1 LIPDDGPAG
10 VMTTARRKRKSGQHG
25 RPPLVIDADQHATRE
40 GGAWPAGESERPI
53 VPWKPSNVG
62 GGKGPW
68 FKRRVESR
76 KRKEIGVSLQPPM
89 KVEKLQTALHAKAKA
104 APAYRFYVLY
114 DKVYRGDV
122 LAFAY
127 ERCRANQGVA
137 GVDGQSFQDIEA
149 YGERRWLEE
158 LAKELQEKTYQ
169 ACPVQRVWIPK
180 PDGKQRPLGIP
191 TIRDRVVQMA
201 VVLVLE
207 PIFEADLPPEQYAYR
222 SGKRA
227 LDAVQKVQEL
237 LDAGYTDVVD
247 ADLSG
252 YFDSIPHA
260 ELMKSVA
267 RRVSDRH
274 VLHLVKMWLEA
285 PVEETDERGR
295 KQRTTRNKDEH
306 RGTPQG
312 GVLSPLL
319 ANLYMRRFIVGWKQ
333 LGHAERLDAHLV
345 NYADD
350 FVICTRGNA
359 EEAMSTMRAMME
371 KLKLTV
377 NEKKTRRAT
386 LPVDAFTFLGYTFGR
401 QYSRRT
407 GRAYLGPRPA
417 IKKIRALCRGISELT
432 DRRKGPREVSEEVA
446 HLNRK
451 MVGWANYFCLGPG
464 VRVYGI
470 VMKHARRRLRRWL
483 CAKHKVRSRE
493 YAHYPK
499 EYLHDSLHLVQMGAK
514 APSVPNAKA

>member
-1 LIPDDGPAG
+1 
-10 VMTTARRKRKSGQHG
+10 M
-25 RPPLVIDADQHATRE
+25 
-40 GGAWPAGESERPI
+40 
-53 VPWKPSNVG
+53 
-62 GGKGPW
+62 
-68 FKRRVESR
+68 
-76 KRKEIGVSLQPPM
+76 SLQPP
-89 KVEKLQTALHAKAKA
+89 KQLEKLQTALHAKAKA

-114 DKVYRGDV
+114 DKVYRWDV

-127 ERCRANQGVA
+127 ERCKANQGAA
-137 GVDGQSFQDIEA
+137 GVDGQTFQDIEA

-158 LAKELQEKTYQ
+158 RAKELQDKTYQ
-169 ACPVQRVWIPK
+169 ADPVKRVWIPK
-180 PDGKQRPLGIP
+180 ADGKQRPLGIP

-201 VVLVLE
+201 VGLVLE

-222 SGKRA
+222 SGKSA
-227 LDAVQKVQEL
+227 LDALKEVQEL

-274 VLHLVKMWLEA
+274 VLHLIKMWLEA
-285 PVEETDERGR
+285 PVEESDERGR
-295 KQRTTRNKDEH
+295 MRRTTRNKDDH

-319 ANLYMRRFIVGWKQ
+319 ANLYMRRFVLGWKQ
-333 LGHAERLDAHLV
+333 LGHAARLDAHIV

-350 FVICTRGNA
+350 FVICTRGRA
-359 EEAMSTMRAMME
+359 VEAMSAMRAMME

-377 NEKKTRRAT
+377 NEQKTRRSH
-386 LPVDAFTFLGYTFGR
+386 LPEDAFTFLGYTFCR

-407 GRAYLGPRPA
+407 GGAYLGPRPA
-417 IKKIRALCRGISELT
+417 VKKIRQLCRAISELT
-432 DRRKGPREVSEEVA
+432 DRRTCLREASATVA
-446 HLNRK
+446 SLNRLL
-451 MVGWANYFCLGPG
+451 VGWANYFCLGPV
-464 VRVYGI
+464 VRVYDI

-483 CAKHKVRSRE
+483 CVKHKVRTRE
-493 YAHYPK
+493 YAHYPN
-499 EYLHDSLHLVQMGAK
+499 EYLHDQLHLVRLGGKMQRVPCAK
-514 APSVPNAKA
+514 A

>member
-1 LIPDDGPAG
+1 
-10 VMTTARRKRKSGQHG
+10 M
-25 RPPLVIDADQHATRE
+25 
-40 GGAWPAGESERPI
+40 
-53 VPWKPSNVG
+53 
-62 GGKGPW
+62 
-68 FKRRVESR
+68 
-76 KRKEIGVSLQPPM
+76 SLQPPN

-104 APAYRFYVLY
+104 APSYRFYLLY
-114 DKVYRGDV
+114 DKLYRWDV

-127 ERCRANQGVA
+127 ERCRANQGAA
-137 GVDGQSFQDIEA
+137 GVDGQTFQDIKE
-149 YGERRWLEE
+149 YGEKRWLEE

-169 ACPVQRVWIPK
+169 ASPVKRVWIPK
-180 PDGKQRPLGIP
+180 PDGNQRPLGIP

-201 VVLVLE
+201 AVLVLE
-207 PIFEADLPPEQYAYR
+207 PIFEADLQPEQHAYR
-222 SGKRA
+222 PGKSA
-227 LDAVQKVQEL
+227 LDAVKEVQEL
-237 LDAGYTDVVD
+237 LDTGYTDVVD

-267 RRVSDRH
+267 RRISDRH

-285 PVEETDERGR
+285 PVEEIDERGH
-295 KQRTTRNKDEH
+295 KVRTTRNKDDH

-333 LGHAERLDAHLV
+333 LGHEARLDAHIV

-359 EEAMSTMRAMME
+359 AKAMATMREMMG

-377 NEKKTRRAT
+377 NEKKTRRSH
-386 LPVDAFTFLGYTFGR
+386 LPEDAFTFLGYTFCR

-407 GRAYLGPRPA
+407 GRAYVGPRPA
-417 IKKIRALCRGISELT
+417 IKKIRALCRDISELT
-432 DRRKGPREVSEEVA
+432 DRQTCLRAVSEQVA
-446 HLNRK
+446 YLNRK
-451 MVGWANYFCLGPG
+451 LTGWANYFCLGPA
-464 VRVYGI
+464 VRVYDI
-470 VMKHARRRLRRWL
+470 VMQHARRRLRRWL

-493 YAHYPK
+493 YARYPNA
-499 EYLHDSLHLVQMGAK
+499 YLHEHLHLVQLRPKATGLLWAK
-514 APSVPNAKA
+514 A

>member
-1 LIPDDGPAG
+1 
-10 VMTTARRKRKSGQHG
+10 M
-25 RPPLVIDADQHATRE
+25 
-40 GGAWPAGESERPI
+40 
-53 VPWKPSNVG
+53 
-62 GGKGPW
+62 
-68 FKRRVESR
+68 
-76 KRKEIGVSLQPPM
+76 SLQPPN

-104 APAYRFYVLY
+104 APTYRFYLLY
-114 DKVYRGDV
+114 DKLYRWDV

-127 ERCRANQGVA
+127 ERCRANQGAA
-137 GVDGQSFQDIEA
+137 GVDGQTFQDIKE
-149 YGERRWLEE
+149 YGEKRWLEE

-169 ACPVQRVWIPK
+169 ANPVKRVWIPK

-207 PIFEADLPPEQYAYR
+207 PIFEADLPPEQHAYR
-222 SGKRA
+222 PGKSA
-227 LDAVQKVQEL
+227 LDAVQEVQAL
-237 LDAGYTDVVD
+237 LYAGYTDVVD

-285 PVEETDERGR
+285 PVEEIDERGH
-295 KQRTTRNKDEH
+295 KVRTTRNKDEH

-333 LGHAERLDAHLV
+333 LGHEERLDAHIV

-359 EEAMSTMRAMME
+359 EEAMGTMREMMG

-386 LPVDAFTFLGYTFGR
+386 LPEDAFTFLGYTFCR
-401 QYSRRT
+401 QYSHRKDKA
-407 GRAYLGPRPA
+407 GKAYLGPRPA
-417 IKKIRALCRGISELT
+417 IKKIRGLCRGISELT
-432 DRRKGPREVSEEVA
+432 DRQTCLREVPTQVA
-446 HLNRK
+446 YLNRK
-451 MVGWANYFCLGPG
+451 IVGWANYFCLGPA

-493 YAHYPK
+493 YARYPND
-499 EYLHDSLHLVQMGAK
+499 YLHDQLHLVRLGGK
-514 APSVPNAKA
+514 ASSVP

>member
-1 LIPDDGPAG
+1 
-10 VMTTARRKRKSGQHG
+10 M
-25 RPPLVIDADQHATRE
+25 
-40 GGAWPAGESERPI
+40 
-53 VPWKPSNVG
+53 
-62 GGKGPW
+62 
-68 FKRRVESR
+68 
-76 KRKEIGVSLQPPM
+76 SLQPPN

-104 APAYRFYVLY
+104 APTYRFYVLY
-114 DKVYRGDV
+114 DKLYRWDV
-122 LAFAY
+122 LSFAY
-127 ERCRANQGVA
+127 ERCRANQGAA
-137 GVDGQSFQDIEA
+137 GVDGQTFQDIKE

-169 ACPVQRVWIPK
+169 PSPVKRVWIPK

-207 PIFEADLPPEQYAYR
+207 PIFEADLQPEQHAYR
-222 SGKRA
+222 PGKSA
-227 LDAVQKVQEL
+227 LAAVEEVQEWL
-237 LDAGYTDVVD
+237 SRGYTDVVD

-295 KQRTTRNKDEH
+295 KQRTTRNKDDH

-333 LGHAERLDAHLV
+333 LGHETRLDAHIV

-359 EEAMSTMRAMME
+359 DEAMATMREMMG

-386 LPVDAFTFLGYTFGR
+386 LPEDAFTFLGYTFCR
-401 QYSRRT
+401 QYSRRKDKA
-407 GRAYLGPRPA
+407 GKSYLGPRPA
-417 IKKIRALCRGISELT
+417 IKKIRGLCRSISELT
-432 DRRKGPREVSEEVA
+432 DRQTSLREVSVQVA
-446 HLNRK
+446 YLNRK
-451 MVGWANYFCLGPG
+451 LVGWANYFCLGPV

-483 CAKHKVRSRE
+483 CVKHKVRSRK
-493 YAHYPK
+493 YARYPK
-499 EYLHDSLHLVQMGAK
+499 EYLHDQLHLVRLGAK
-514 APSVPNAKA
+514 APSVP

>member
-1 LIPDDGPAG
+1 
-10 VMTTARRKRKSGQHG
+10 M
-25 RPPLVIDADQHATRE
+25 
-40 GGAWPAGESERPI
+40 
-53 VPWKPSNVG
+53 
-62 GGKGPW
+62 
-68 FKRRVESR
+68 
-76 KRKEIGVSLQPPM
+76 SLQPPI

-114 DKVYRGDV
+114 DKLYRWDV
-122 LAFAY
+122 LSFAY
-127 ERCRANQGVA
+127 ERCRANQGAA
-137 GVDGQSFQDIEA
+137 GVDGQTFQDIKE
-149 YGERRWLEE
+149 YGEKRWLEE

-169 ACPVQRVWIPK
+169 ASPVKRVWIPK

-207 PIFEADLPPEQYAYR
+207 PIFEADLQPEQHAYR
-222 SGKRA
+222 PGKSA
-227 LDAVQKVQEL
+227 LDAVQEVQTL
-237 LDAGYTDVVD
+237 LNAGYTDVVD

-285 PVEETDERGR
+285 PVEEIDERGR
-295 KQRTTRNKDEH
+295 KVRTTRNKDEH

-333 LGHAERLDAHLV
+333 LGHEERLDAHIV

-359 EEAMSTMRAMME
+359 DEAMQTMREMMGQ
-371 KLKLTV
+371 LKLTV

-386 LPVDAFTFLGYTFGR
+386 LPEDAFTFLGYTFCR
-401 QYSRRT
+401 QYARRSGKAGT
-407 GRAYLGPRPA
+407 PYLGPRPA
-417 IKKIRALCRGISELT
+417 IKKIRGLCRGISELT
-432 DRRKGPREVSEEVA
+432 DRRTCLREVSEQVA
-446 HLNRK
+446 YLNRK
-451 MVGWANYFCLGPG
+451 IVGWANYFRLGPA

-483 CAKHKVRSRE
+483 CAKHKVRSRK
-493 YAHYPK
+493 YARYPND
-499 EYLHDSLHLVQMGAK
+499 YLHDQLHLVRLGAK
-514 APSVPNAKA
+514 APSVP